1 MKYVAYTLRSEPEV
15 RGLAPDEQVQRDVE
29 EFSAEIVGLGRTGNN
44 SETAG
49 GDRDLGFLAEIGA
62 PGGIVAEELSP
73 ELTEHGRSE
82 RVRDGGRRLEPH
94 LRVGQ
99 VED

>member
-1 MKYVAYTLRSEPEV
+1 
-15 RGLAPDEQVQRDVE
+15 
-29 EFSAEIVGLGRTGNN
+29 
-44 SETAG
+44 
-49 GDRDLGFLAEIGA
+49 LAEIGA